1 MRSARQSSEA
11 EVASRADRLREG
23 AERFNRL
30 EFWEAHDSWEKV
42 WLDAPGD
49 EARFIQGLIQ
59 IAAAYLLVQ
68 RGRPRA
74 AVRLFEAG
82 LAKLSEF
89 EESFGGIDRRELIAA
104 AELHREWL
112 EREGGGELRDDEFP
126 RLGLPERRA

>member
-11 EVASRADRLREG
+11 EVASRPARIREG
-23 AERFNRL
+23 VERFNRL

-42 WLDAPGD
+42 WLEAPVD

-89 EESFGGIDRRELIAA
+89 DESFGGIDRRDVIAA
-104 AELHREWL
+104 AARHREWL
-112 EREGGGELRDDEFP
+112 EREGGGVLRDDEFP
-126 RLGLPERRA
+126 RLGLPEPRA